1 MSGHF
6 KFCFVLFCC
15 PQLTLNISPYIRN
28 ILPLL
33 LIKGHLIQIKI
44 LIIHALSHREKK
56 NNKTT
61 ESLSLLENI
70 NMC

>member
-15 PQLTLNISPYIRN
+15 PQLALNISPYITN
-28 ILPLL
+28 ILLLL

-44 LIIHALSHREKK
+44 LIIFALFHREKTTK
-56 NNKTT
+56 KQQRNN
-61 ESLSLLENI
+61 
-70 NMC
+70 